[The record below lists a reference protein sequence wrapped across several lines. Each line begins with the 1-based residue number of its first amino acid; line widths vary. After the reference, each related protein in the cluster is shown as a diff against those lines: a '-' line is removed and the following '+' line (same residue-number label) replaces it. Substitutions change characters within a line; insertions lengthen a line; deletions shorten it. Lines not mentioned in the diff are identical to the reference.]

1 MKVEELLKMVDDAI
15 GKVSLKIVDST
26 NRIFET
32 PYTSWEF
39 SKKSL
44 KLQDEL
50 DRLKKMKEF
59 LEGRDPE
66 EDAEMLF
73 SKEELEEILRY
84 LTYMRNLDTYEP

>member
-1 MKVEELLKMVDDAI
+1 MKVEELLKMVDEAI
-15 GKVSLKIVDST
+15 AKVSLKIVDST

-44 KLQDEL
+44 ELQDEL

-59 LEGRDPE
+59 LKSRDPE
-66 EDAEMLF
+66 ENVGMLF
-73 SKEELEEILRY
+73 SKEELEEILKY
-84 LTYMRNLDTYEP
+84 LAYMRQLNSYEP